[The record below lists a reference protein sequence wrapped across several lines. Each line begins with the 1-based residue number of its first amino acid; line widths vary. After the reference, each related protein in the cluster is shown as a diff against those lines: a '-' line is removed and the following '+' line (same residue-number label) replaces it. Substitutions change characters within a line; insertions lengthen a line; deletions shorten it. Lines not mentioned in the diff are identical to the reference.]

1 MATITRTRRREV
13 TATADDEPRNSS
25 PDFRNTVHAVGT
37 GMRDIT
43 RTAAEVLGEFQDA
56 LKPLMSEFSAEEQNQ
71 IYNAFLEYHELLT
84 TSQRF
89 LTRALILAA
98 RARTSTELMASID
111 IQMIRDMC
119 STVGALLEKFMK
131 INPILQE
138 KLKDQQALKRL
149 RNILGLF
156 ALISGCSIGIGA
168 AVARFTSVGFTTGMK
183 AYLVVAG
190 SVTVATAAPAVMAH
204 VAQHEAELNHL
215 KSTLVEMR
223 GVLTTLSQNYPKIE
237 VTAQILSDDDHSR
250 QDFIQLLKDTQ
261 AEVDKGFAI
270 LRNL

>member
-13 TATADDEPRNSS
+13 TTTVDDGLRNSS
-25 PDFRNTVHAVGT
+25 QDFRNVVHAVGT
-37 GMRDIT
+37 GMRDIA
-43 RTAAEVLGEFQDA
+43 RTTAEVLGEFQDA

-71 IYNAFLEYHELLT
+71 IYSAFLEYHELLT

-98 RARTSTELMASID
+98 RAWTSTELMASID
-111 IQMIRDMC
+111 IQMIRDIC
-119 STVGALLEKFMK
+119 STVKALFEKFLK

-138 KLKDQQALKRL
+138 KLKDQPALKRW

-156 ALISGCSIGIGA
+156 AFIGFCSIGIGT
-168 AVARFTSVGFTTGMK
+168 AVARFTM
-183 AYLVVAG
+183 
-190 SVTVATAAPAVMAH
+190 TVATTAPAVMAH
-204 VAQHEAELNHL
+204 VAQHEAELSHL
-215 KSTLVEMR
+215 KSTLVEIR

-237 VTAQILSDDDHSR
+237 VTAQILSDGAHSR